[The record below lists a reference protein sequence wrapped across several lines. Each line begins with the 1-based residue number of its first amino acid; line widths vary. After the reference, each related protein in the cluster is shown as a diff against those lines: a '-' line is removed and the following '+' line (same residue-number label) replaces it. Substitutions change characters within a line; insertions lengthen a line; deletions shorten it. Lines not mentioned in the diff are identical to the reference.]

1 MAVIGR
7 YTSQLVREM
16 ASPMSTG
23 EVQEMTDAQVVL
35 SSDLRVDG
43 NALYLKGKRVPHS
56 KKLIVLLQFPDKD
69 IGHFVCLWRRKG
81 WRYFDPVGYKM
92 GYYNALKPLQT
103 VDSNPIKFQADYVL
117 SPSGGGVRVQDMN
130 TCGRHCVV
138 RMRYPDLTDQQYAAV
153 LQDKAPAL
161 PYDKIVTTI
170 T

>member
-1 MAVIGR
+1 MPVR
-7 YTSQLVREM
+7 TPQLVREM

-43 NALYLKGKRVPHS
+43 NTLYLKGRKVPYS
-56 KKLIVLLQFPDKD
+56 KKLIVLLQFPDQD

-92 GYYNALKPLQT
+92 GHYNALKPLQT

-117 SPSGGGVRVQDMN
+117 TPSGGGVRVQDMN

-153 LQDKAPAL
+153 LQAKAPAL

>member
-1 MAVIGR
+1 MPVIGR
-7 YTSQLVREM
+7 YTPQLVREM

-43 NALYLKGKRVPHS
+43 NALYLKGKRVPYS
-56 KKLIVLLQFPDKD
+56 KKLIVLLQFPDQD

-81 WRYFDPVGYKM
+81 WHYFDPVGYKM
-92 GYYNALKPLQT
+92 GHYNALKPLQT

-117 SPSGGGVRVQDMN
+117 TPSGGGVRVQDMN

-153 LQDKAPAL
+153 LQAKAPAL